1 MAACKRSGAAAPAL
15 VGIEMKWVALFL
27 LVVQNTALVLLM
39 RSSLTAPGEHYIVT
53 TAVACMEGVKVATCL
68 VVEGWGFPSLA
79 AYAQHLSRELFKPKE
94 LAMLAVPSLLY
105 TLQNNLLYIALAN
118 LDAAIYQ
125 VCCARVGLACPG
137 ETAETADTRSHD
149 PQHLLALPSFARLDS
164 PRRSRNPH
172 RSATSSRS

>member
-1 MAACKRSGAAAPAL
+1 MAPVSSSSSSSSSSQLTLFG
-15 VGIEMKWVALFL
+15 VEMKWVALLL

-53 TAVACMEGVKVATCL
+53 TAVACMEGVKVVTCL
-68 VVEGWGFPSLA
+68 LVEGWGFASLA
-79 AYAQHLSRELFKPKE
+79 AYGRHLGRELFKPKE

-125 VCCARVGLACPG
+125 VRWRYTGRRPG
-137 ETAETADTRSHD
+137 PA
-149 PQHLLALPSFARLDS
+149 
-164 PRRSRNPH
+164 
-172 RSATSSRS
+172 

>member
-1 MAACKRSGAAAPAL
+1 MAPTGAGGAKCGAAPATL
-15 VGIEMKWVALFL
+15 FGVEMKWLALFL

-53 TAVACMEGVKVATCL
+53 TAVACMEGVKVLTCL

-79 AYAQHLSRELFKPKE
+79 AYGQHLSRELFKPRE

-125 VCCARVGLACPG
+125 VRALVGWVV
-137 ETAETADTRSHD
+137 SW
-149 PQHLLALPSFARLDS
+149 
-164 PRRSRNPH
+164 
-172 RSATSSRS
+172 SAGWNCWSLI